1 MIEYTLFCVVLL
13 SCVYQ
18 TTWLRGSDS
27 IHQTLSCLEKNKN
40 KDQFGSWL
48 ILLRWFKWSD
58 SLKRARI
65 SITSLWVQ
73 QIKGKKI
80 LICSNCEST
89 DLMNQCEKNRFVCE
103 SIITSS
109 AVSALH
115 LGWDLCWIKRLK
127 ISISVIYAVIFVCY
141 VESVISV

>member
-27 IHQTLSCLEKNKN
+27 IYQTLSCLEKNKN

-73 QIKGKKI
+73 QIKGKKN
-80 LICSNCEST
+80 LDLLKLRVNRPYES
-89 DLMNQCEKNRFVCE
+89 MWKE
-103 SIITSS
+103 SIRLWINHHEQRCLCTSPRLRFMLDK
-109 AVSALH
+109 AAQNQYICDLCCDFCV
-115 LGWDLCWIKRLK
+115 LCWI
-127 ISISVIYAVIFVCY
+127 SY
-141 VESVISV
+141 